1 MTMLAT
7 RTPHLKGVASALA
20 LFGLIACLISGRQG
34 ALALS
39 QSQKNRR
46 WDRVWKARRK
56 ECASIGECAALH
68 PDENDNCVNKCTST
82 ACFDEVYASEP
93 LEPGEI
99 DMPRWRSFERCVRQE
114 AREARRQRYRT
125 QRAEV

>member
-1 MTMLAT
+1 MM
-7 RTPHLKGVASALA
+7 GVARTFRANSLTLA
-20 LFGLIACLISGRQG
+20 VGLVGLLVSLICGQQG

-46 WDRVWKARRK
+46 WDRAWKARRK
-56 ECASIGECAALH
+56 ECTAERECAALH
-68 PDENDNCVNKCTST
+68 PDENDNCVNKCTSK
-82 ACFDEVYASEP
+82 ACFAEVYASEP

-114 AREARRQRYRT
+114 AREARRQRYRS
-125 QRAEV
+125 QRTEV